1 METTFVSS
9 IDFGLG
15 RLVEVKDGVAE
26 IDYLDV
32 PGKPPIR
39 RQTSKF
45 TITQLQDETRVWISP
60 DTFAGK
66 WRVGRIAAEK
76 NNDDTYW
83 IAFPNEITEAIQTSR
98 I

>member
-39 RQTSKF
+39 RQTS
-45 TITQLQDETRVWISP
+45 
-60 DTFAGK
+60 
-66 WRVGRIAAEK
+66 
-76 NNDDTYW
+76 
-83 IAFPNEITEAIQTSR
+83 
-98 I
+98 